1 MKSINDKI
9 LENYINTINVPI
21 IVVFW
26 YELCGS
32 CDIMK
37 NIMEEIKKNFKK
49 KIKVLKININYNK
62 YSSEKFSI
70 NSAPTII
77 IIFKK
82 ILILKKSGITNRN
95 FIEKFIKKYL

>member
-1 MKSINDKI
+1 MKSVNDKI
-9 LENYINTINVPI
+9 LENYINTVNVPI
-21 IVVFW
+21 IAVFW

-37 NIMEEIKKNFKK
+37 NIMEEIKKIFKK

-70 NSAPTII
+70 NSAPTIV

-82 ILILKKSGITNRN
+82 RLILKRHGIMNKN
-95 FIEKFIKKYL
+95 VIEKFIKKYL